1 MDIRSL
7 QEDPALWRILEERAH
22 ALALHQVEA
31 LIEQGEEVLT
41 FRLGDDGYS
50 IPIDYIREVYP
61 LVSWTALPTT
71 PDFVLG
77 LVNVRGKILTA
88 LDIRPLLQI
97 APAPPR
103 PGAFLIIVSAHGI
116 EVGLLA
122 DGELEVAPGDTELSP
137 TLSAVAGHV
146 VPWVQGLD
154 SQMNLLLDPALLL
167 SDPAITVHDETL

>member
-7 QEDPALWRILEERAH
+7 QEDPALWRILQERAH

-31 LIEQGEEVLT
+31 LTEQGEEVLT
-41 FRLGDDGYS
+41 FRLGNDGYS
-50 IPIDYIREVYP
+50 IPTDYIREVYP
-61 LVSWTALPTT
+61 LLTWTALPTT
-71 PDFVLG
+71 PDFVVG
-77 LVNVRGKILTA
+77 LVNVRGKILAA
-88 LDIRPLLQI
+88 LDIRPLLHI

-103 PGAFLIIVSAHGI
+103 SGAFLIIISAHGS

-122 DGELEVAPGDTELSP
+122 DEVLEVAPGDTELSP

-154 SQMNLLLDPALLL
+154 SHMNLLLDPPLLL
-167 SDPAITVHDETL
+167 SDPAINVHDEMM